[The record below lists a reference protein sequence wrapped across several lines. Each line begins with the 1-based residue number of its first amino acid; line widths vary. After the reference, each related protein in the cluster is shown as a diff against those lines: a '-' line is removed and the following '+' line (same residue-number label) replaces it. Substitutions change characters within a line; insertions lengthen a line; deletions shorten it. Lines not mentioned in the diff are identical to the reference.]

1 MTEAVAEILR
11 ELASLII
18 ELAEELERAEDNC
31 DT

>member
-18 ELAEELERAEDNC
+18 ELAEELERAD
-31 DT
+31 DD

>member
-11 ELASLII
+11 ELAGLII
-18 ELAEELERAEDNC
+18 ELAEELERAEDDL

>member
-18 ELAEELERAEDNC
+18 ELAEELERAEAD
-31 DT
+31 

>member
-18 ELAEELERAEDNC
+18 ELAEELERAEDN
-31 DT
+31 

>member
-18 ELAEELERAEDNC
+18 ELAEELERAEVD
-31 DT
+31 

>member
-18 ELAEELERAEDNC
+18 ELAEELERAEDA
-31 DT
+31 

>member
-18 ELAEELERAEDNC
+18 ELAEELERTED
-31 DT
+31 D

>member
-18 ELAEELERAEDNC
+18 ELAEELERAED
-31 DT
+31 D